1 MADRWDV
8 IRVPLARRF
17 FLATILQAVVVLAV
31 SLLLGAVFGRQA
43 AAERLRLPWAFVLS
57 TVLLA
62 VGSWKLEL
70 ARMHVSREKQPEFR
84 RSLLEALLSAMAF
97 VAVQGYG
104 LWAIDKGGNS
114 AEEAQLGVHGC
125 VIMYTAL
132 HAMHFLVAQSILLW
146 VTLSAFADRYDHEYS
161 WGVTFAAGFWHILG
175 VVWICILF
183 VFTTANISPPV
194 DGTL

>member
-17 FLATILQAVVVLAV
+17 FLATILQAALVLVTA
-31 SLLLGAVFGRQA
+31 LLLGAVFGRQPPA
-43 AAERLRLPWAFVLS
+43 DRLRLPWAFLLS
-57 TVLLA
+57 TVLLG
-62 VGSWKLEL
+62 VGSWQLEL
-70 ARMHVSREKQPEFR
+70 ARMHVRREKQVEFR
-84 RSLLEALLSAMAF
+84 RSLLQALISAMAF
-97 VAVQGYG
+97 VSVQGYG

-114 AEEAQLGVHGC
+114 PEEAQLGVHGF
-125 VIMYTAL
+125 VIMFTVL

-175 VVWICILF
+175 VVWVCILF
-183 VFTTANISPPV
+183 VFTTANISPRV
-194 DGTL
+194 DGAF